1 MDHSRLPLRVWFF
14 TAFMMQSK
22 VSVCELAKDL
32 LSWTVANSYM
42 LNYLKLPLD
51 RVGKLE
57 RPEKIMEKANK
68 YLITSMVSKME
79 PVVVSEAKGAVIK
92 DVAGKEY
99 IDFFAGIS
107 VVNAGHCQ
115 SEIVEAA
122 INQAKKLVHACSYV
136 YYIPVVVELAE
147 KLAEI
152 TFPRLQKTFFGNSGA
167 EAIECAL
174 KLARKFTKKYE
185 FIALMGSFHGR
196 TIGTLS
202 VTGQAGRKKYD
213 MGPYLSGVAFAPP
226 PYCYRCLFEKSY
238 PDCDLL
244 CARSIRNVIDYCTG
258 KGVAAFIAEPVMG
271 EGGIIPPPPEY
282 FKIIKETLDEY
293 GILFI
298 ADEVQSGFGRT
309 GKLFAIE
316 HYGVEPDIMTLA
328 KGIADGF
335 PISACIARADIG
347 NAFEPG
353 DHLSTFGG
361 NPVSAAAALA
371 NINVMLRDKL
381 SDQVAE
387 KGEYVM
393 KRLNELKEKYPII
406 GDVRGKGLMIGVEL
420 IKDQAKKTPAVDETR
435 KIRDSC
441 REKGLLIGSGGV
453 KECVIRIQP
462 PLIIEKEQID
472 KALSILETAIKEA

>member
-1 MDHSRLPLRVWFF
+1 
-14 TAFMMQSK
+14 
-22 VSVCELAKDL
+22 
-32 LSWTVANSYM
+32 
-42 LNYLKLPLD
+42 
-51 RVGKLE
+51 
-57 RPEKIMEKANK
+57 
-68 YLITSMVSKME
+68 
-79 PVVVSEAKGAVIK
+79 
-92 DVAGKEY
+92 
-99 IDFFAGIS
+99 
-107 VVNAGHCQ
+107 
-115 SEIVEAA
+115 
-122 INQAKKLVHACSYV
+122 V
-136 YYIPVVVELAE
+136 YYIPATVELAE

-152 TFPRLQKTFFGNSGA
+152 TPPPLQKSFFGNSGA

-202 VTGQAGRKKYD
+202 VTGQSERRKYD
-213 MGPYLSGVAFAPP
+213 MGPYLSGASFTFP
-226 PYCYRCLFEKSY
+226 PYCYRCLFNKSY

-244 CARSIRNVIDYCTG
+244 CARTIRDVIEYCTS

-347 NAFEPG
+347 DAFEPG

-381 SDQVAE
+381 PEQAAE
-387 KGEYVM
+387 KGEYLI
-393 KRLNELKEKYPII
+393 KRLNEMKEKYPII

-420 IKDQAKKTPAVDETR
+420 VKDRAKKTPAVDETR
-435 KIRDSC
+435 KIRDIC

-453 KECVIRIQP
+453 KGCTLRIQP

-472 KALSILETAIKEA
+472 KALSILEATIKEV